1 MDPNSGSASRHGR
14 LLISPSLSTPT
25 FSTRSPSPS
34 PAASPAPHH
43 HHQERRNSTS
53 SPKPLVPF
61 PASSSASRPRSSFGG
76 AGPRGAAAGAASAS
90 GPAFAHNARLAA
102 ALVPAAAFLLDLG
115 GLPVFAVLAIGLAA
129 AYLLDALQLRQG
141 AFFTMWAA
149 LLAADVAFFFS
160 ASLSS
165 AAAASLPLTVLA
177 LLLCAETSFL
187 IGVWASLQF
196 RWIQLENPTIV
207 AALERLLFACVP
219 IAAPALFTWA
229 LVSAVGMTN
238 ASYYFAAFCMVF
250 YWMFSIPR
258 PSSFNSRKQDAP
270 MLDSDGILGPLES
283 CVHSLYVLFVPV
295 LFHAASHHATLFT
308 SWASVSELLLLFFI
322 PFLFQLYA
330 STRGALWWIT
340 RDARAM
346 DQIRIANGFVALV
359 VVVLCLEVR
368 VVFHSFGRYIHAPP
382 PLNYLLVT
390 VTMLGG
396 ALGLAAHAAGK
407 VGDAASSVAFTGV
420 AVLVSGAGAVVIG
433 FPVMFLP
440 LPMISGYYVARFF
453 TKKSLSSYFTFVALA
468 SLMVL
473 WFVVHNYWDL
483 NIWLAGMPLKSFTK
497 YIVAAVIMAMAV
509 PGLALLPTK
518 LRFLLELGLI
528 GHTLLL
534 CYIENR
540 LFNYASM
547 YYYGF
552 EEDIIYPNYMVFITT
567 FLGLA
572 LVRRLHVD
580 QRLGPKAAWILTCLY
595 SSKLAMLF
603 MTSRSVIWVSAV
615 LLLAVTPPLLLYRD
629 KSKGASKMKVWQAY
643 FHASVIAFSAWL
655 CRETIFEALQWW
667 NGRPPSDGL
676 LLGSYILLTG
686 VACIPIVVLHF
697 PHVQSAKR
705 FLVLVVATGL
715 LFVVMQPPIKLSWV
729 YRSDFITA
737 AHLSDDDISIY
748 GFVASKPTWPSWLLI
763 ATVVLTLA
771 AVTSI
776 IPVKY
781 VVELRALYAVAV
793 GITLGIYISV
803 QYFFQA
809 VVLYPLLVATIV
821 SAAVFVVFTHLP
833 SESSTRVLPWVF
845 SFLVALFPVTYLLEG
860 HLRSKSFADED
871 EAEKFTNMLAI
882 EGARMSLLGLYAA
895 IFMII
900 ALEIKFELALLLREK
915 AADRGM
921 HGPSSR
927 SSAFPPKARLL
938 QQRRAHAAPTFTIKR
953 LAAEAA
959 WMPAI
964 GNVSTVLCF
973 GICLVLNITLTGGSN
988 RAIFFLAPILLLL
1001 NQDSDIF
1008 AGFGDRQRYFPVT
1021 VSISGYLLLTA
1032 LYRIWEETWPGN
1044 GGWALDIGGPGWLFA
1059 VKNFALL
1066 VLALPN
1072 HILFNRFMWDYVR
1085 QTDAKLLLTLP
1096 LNLPSIIM
1104 TDILA
1109 IRVLGLLGAMY
1120 SLAQYMISR
1129 RIRIAG
1135 MRYI

>member
-1 MDPNSGSASRHGR
+1 MRTH
-14 LLISPSLSTPT
+14 
-25 FSTRSPSPS
+25 
-34 PAASPAPHH
+34 
-43 HHQERRNSTS
+43 TS
-53 SPKPLVPF
+53 V
-61 PASSSASRPRSSFGG
+61 GQ
-76 AGPRGAAAGAASAS
+76 
-90 GPAFAHNARLAA
+90 
-102 ALVPAAAFLLDLG
+102 AAFF
-115 GLPVFAVLAIGLAA
+115 VV
-129 AYLLDALQLRQG
+129 
-141 AFFTMWAA
+141 WAA
-149 LLAADVAFFFS
+149 LIAADVAFFFS

-165 AAAASLPLTVLA
+165 AASASLPLTVLA

-219 IAAPALFTWA
+219 IAAPAIFTWA
-229 LVSAVGMTN
+229 VVSAVGMAN
-238 ASYYFAAFCMVF
+238 ASYYLATFSMVF
-250 YWMFSIPR
+250 YWLFSIPR
-258 PSSFNSRKQDAP
+258 QSSFKNRKQDAP
-270 MLDSDGILGPLES
+270 WQDTDGILGPLES
-283 CVHSLYVLFVPV
+283 CVHALYLLFVPV

-308 SWASVSELLLLFFI
+308 SWASVCDLLLLFFV
-322 PFLFQLYA
+322 PFLFQLFA

-340 RDARAM
+340 RDVRTM
-346 DQIRIANGFVALV
+346 DQIRMSNGLVALI

-396 ALGLAAHAAGK
+396 ALGMAAHAAGK
-407 VGDAASSVAFTGV
+407 VGDAVSSVAFTGL

-440 LPMISGYYVARFF
+440 LPMISGYYAARFF
-453 TKKSLSSYFTFVALA
+453 TKKSLSSYFTFVAIA
-468 SLMVL
+468 SMMVL

-483 NIWLAGMPLKSFTK
+483 NIWVAGMPLKSFTK
-497 YIVAAVIMAMAV
+497 YVVAAVIMAMTV

-518 LRFLLELGLI
+518 LRFLVELGLT
-528 GHTLLL
+528 GHALLL

-540 LFNYASM
+540 LFNYATM
-547 YYYGF
+547 YYFGF
-552 EEDIIYPNYMVFITT
+552 DAEIMYPSYMVLITT

-572 LVRRLHVD
+572 LVRRLSVD
-580 QRLGPKAAWILTCLY
+580 QRVGPKAAWILTCLY
-595 SSKLAMLF
+595 SSKLSMLF
-603 MTSRSVIWVSAV
+603 ITSRSVLSCY
-615 LLLAVTPPLLLYRD
+615 LLSLPPC
-629 KSKGASKMKVWQAY
+629 
-643 FHASVIAFSAWL
+643 FF
-655 CRETIFEALQWW
+655 
-667 NGRPPSDGL
+667 
-676 LLGSYILLTG
+676 TG
-686 VACIPIVVLHF
+686 VACIPIVALHF
-697 PHVQSAKR
+697 PHAQSAKR

-715 LFVVMQPPIKLSWV
+715 LFVIMQPPIKLSWV
-729 YRSDFITA
+729 YQSEFIKA
-737 AHLSDDDISIY
+737 AHISDDDTSIY
-748 GFVASKPTWPSWLLI
+748 GFIASKPTWPSWLLI

-781 VVELRALYAVAV
+781 VVELRALYALGV

-821 SAAVFVVFTHLP
+821 LAAVFIVFTHLP

-845 SFLVALFPVTYLLEG
+845 SFLVVLFPITYLLEG
-860 HLRSKSFADED
+860 HLRAKTFVDDE
-871 EAEKFTNMLAI
+871 EAENFTNMLAI

-915 AADRGM
+915 AVDRGAI
-921 HGPSSR
+921 HGPPGR
-927 SSAFPPKARLL
+927 SSAFPPKSRLL

-964 GNVSTVLCF
+964 GNFSTVLCF
-973 GICLVLNITLTGGSN
+973 IICLIVNITLTGGSN

-1021 VSISGYLLLTA
+1021 ISISVYLVLTA
-1032 LYRIWEETWPGN
+1032 LYRIWEETWPGS
-1044 GGWALDIGGPGWLFA
+1044 GGWALDIGGPGWFFA
-1059 VKNFALL
+1059 VKNVALL
-1066 VLALPN
+1066 MATLPN

-1096 LNLPSIIM
+1096 LNLPAIIM
-1104 TDILA
+1104 TDILTV
-1109 IRVLGLLGAMY
+1109 RVLGLLGSDVL
-1120 SLAQYMISR
+1120 SLRSP
-1129 RIRIAG
+1129 
-1135 MRYI
+1135 

>member
-1 MDPNSGSASRHGR
+1 MDPTGSAPRHGR

-25 FSTRSPSPS
+25 FSPSPS
-34 PAASPAPHH
+34 TSPAPHH
-43 HHQERRNSTS
+43 DRRNSTS

-61 PASSSASRPRSSFGG
+61 PASSAASRPRSSFGVGG
-76 AGPRGAAAGAASAS
+76 ARAASAPASAS
-90 GPAFAHNARLAA
+90 GPAFAHNARVAA

-115 GLPVFAVLAIGLAA
+115 GLPVFAVLAVGLAA
-129 AYLLDALQLRQG
+129 AYLLDALRLRQG
-141 AFFTMWAA
+141 AFFTVWAA
-149 LLAADVAFFFS
+149 LLGADVAFFFS

-219 IAAPALFTWA
+219 IAAPAVFTWA
-229 LVSAVGMTN
+229 VVSAVGMPN
-238 ASYYFAAFCMVF
+238 ASYYLAAFSMVF
-250 YWMFSIPR
+250 YWLFSIPR
-258 PSSFNSRKQDAP
+258 PSSFNNRKLDAP
-270 MLDSDGILGPLES
+270 MQDSDGILGPLES
-283 CVHSLYVLFVPV
+283 CVHTLYLLFVPV

-308 SWASVSELLLLFFI
+308 SWASVCELLLLFFV

-340 RDARAM
+340 RDARTM
-346 DQIRIANGFVALV
+346 DQIRIANGLVALV

-407 VGDAASSVAFTGV
+407 VGDAVSSVAFTV
-420 AVLVSGAGAVVIG
+420 LAVLVSGAGAIVIG
-433 FPVMFLP
+433 FPVMYLFKFLP

-453 TKKSLSSYFTFVALA
+453 TKKSLSSYFTFVAIA

-483 NIWLAGMPLKSFTK
+483 NIWIAGMPLKSFTK
-497 YIVAAVIMAMAV
+497 YVVAAVITAMAV

-528 GHTLLL
+528 GHALLL

-540 LFNYASM
+540 LFNYATM
-547 YYYGF
+547 YYFGF
-552 EEDIIYPNYMVFITT
+552 EDDIMYPSYMVLVTT

-572 LVRRLHVD
+572 LARRLYVD
-580 QRLGPKAAWILTCLY
+580 QRVGPKAVWILTCLY
-595 SSKLAMLF
+595 SSKLSMLF

-643 FHASVIAFSAWL
+643 FHASVVAFSAWL

-705 FLVLVVATGL
+705 FLLLVVATGL
-715 LFVVMQPPIKLSWV
+715 LFVIMQPPIKLSWV
-729 YRSDFITA
+729 YRSELITA
-737 AHLSDDDISIY
+737 AHVSDDDTSIY
-748 GFVASKPTWPSWLLI
+748 GFIASKPTWPSWLLI

-793 GITLGIYISV
+793 GISLGIYISV
-803 QYFFQA
+803 QFFFQA

-860 HLRSKSFADED
+860 QLRAKSFADED

-915 AADRGM
+915 AADRGVT

-973 GICLVLNITLTGGSN
+973 IICLILNITLTGGSN

-1021 VSISGYLLLTA
+1021 VSISGYLLVTA

-1059 VKNFALL
+1059 VKNVALL
-1066 VLALPN
+1066 MLTLPN

-1104 TDILA
+1104 TDILT
-1109 IRVLGLLGAMY
+1109 IRVLGLLGAIY
-1120 SLAQYMISR
+1120 SLAQYLISR

-1135 MRYI
+1135 MKYI

>member
-1 MDPNSGSASRHGR
+1 MDPSGSGPRHGR
-14 LLISPSLSTPT
+14 LLISPSLSSPA
-25 FSTRSPSPS
+25 FSTRSPYQSS
-34 PAASPAPHH
+34 SPAPHH
-43 HHQERRNSTS
+43 DRRNSTS
-53 SPKPLVPF
+53 SPKPLVAF
-61 PASSSASRPRSSFGG
+61 PTSSSSGAVSRPRSSVGG
-76 AGPRGAAAGAASAS
+76 AGARASASASSAS
-90 GPAFAHNARLAA
+90 GPAFAHNARVAA
-102 ALVPAAAFLLDLG
+102 ALAPAAAFLLDLG

-129 AYLLDALQLRQG
+129 AYLLDALRLRQG
-141 AFFTMWAA
+141 AFFTVWAA
-149 LLAADVAFFFS
+149 LIAADIAFFFS

-165 AAAASLPLTVLA
+165 AAAASVPLTVLA
-177 LLLCAETSFL
+177 LLLCAETTFL

-229 LVSAVGMTN
+229 VVSAVGMAN
-238 ASYYFAAFCMVF
+238 ASYYLAAFTMVF
-250 YWMFSIPR
+250 YWLFSVPR
-258 PSSFNSRKQDAP
+258 PSSFNNRKQDAP
-270 MLDSDGILGPLES
+270 LQDNGGILGPLES
-283 CVHSLYVLFVPV
+283 CVHTLYLLFVPV

-308 SWASVSELLLLFFI
+308 SWASVCEVLLLFFV

-340 RDARAM
+340 RDARTM
-346 DQIRIANGFVALV
+346 DQIRIANGAVALV

-407 VGDAASSVAFTGV
+407 VGDAVSSAAFTV
-420 AVLVSGAGAVVIG
+420 LAVLVSGAGAVVIG
-433 FPVMFLP
+433 FPLLFLP
-440 LPMISGYYVARFF
+440 LPMVSGYYVARFF
-453 TKKSLSSYFTFVALA
+453 TKKSLSSYFTFVSIA

-483 NIWLAGMPLKSFTK
+483 NIWIAGMPLKSFTK
-497 YIVAAVIMAMAV
+497 YVVAAVIMAMAV

-518 LRFLLELGLI
+518 LRFLLELGLV
-528 GHTLLL
+528 GHALLL

-540 LFNYASM
+540 LFNYANM
-547 YYYGF
+547 YYFGL
-552 EEDIIYPNYMVFITT
+552 EDDIMYPGYMVLVTT

-572 LVRRLHVD
+572 LVRRLYVD
-580 QRLGPKAAWILTCLY
+580 QRVGPKGAWILTCLY
-595 SSKLAMLF
+595 SSKLSMLF
-603 MTSRSVIWVSAV
+603 MTSRSVTWVAAV
-615 LLLAVTPPLLLYRD
+615 LLLAITPPLLLYRD

-643 FHASVIAFSAWL
+643 FHACVVAFSAWL

-715 LFVVMQPPIKLSWV
+715 LFVIMQPPIKLSWV
-729 YRSDFITA
+729 YRSELITA
-737 AHLSDDDISIY
+737 AHVSDDDTSIY
-748 GFVASKPTWPSWLLI
+748 GFVASKPTWPSWLLLT
-763 ATVVLTLA
+763 TVVLTLA
-771 AVTSI
+771 AVTSL

-781 VVELRALYAVAV
+781 VVELRALYAVAI

-845 SFLVALFPVTYLLEG
+845 SFMVALLPITYLLEG
-860 HLRSKSFADED
+860 QLRAKSFAEED

-900 ALEIKFELALLLREK
+900 SLEIKFELALLLREK
-915 AADRGM
+915 AADRVAT

-927 SSAFPPKARLL
+927 SSAFAPKARLF

-973 GICLVLNITLTGGSN
+973 VICIILNITLTGGSN

-1032 LYRIWEETWPGN
+1032 LYRIWEETWPGS

-1059 VKNFALL
+1059 VKNLALL
-1066 VLALPN
+1066 LLTLPN

-1104 TDILA
+1104 TDILT

-1120 SLAQYMISR
+1120 SLAQYLISR

-1135 MRYI
+1135 MKYI

>member
-1 MDPNSGSASRHGR
+1 MDPSPGSASRHGR

-25 FSTRSPSPS
+25 FTPSHS

-43 HHQERRNSTS
+43 HHERRNSTS

-61 PASSSASRPRSSFGG
+61 PSSSSSSSRPRSSFGG
-76 AGPRGAAAGAASAS
+76 AGPRARAAASAPASAS

-141 AFFTMWAA
+141 AFFTVWAA

-160 ASLSS
+160 ATLSS

-177 LLLCAETSFL
+177 LLLCAQTSFL

-229 LVSAVGMTN
+229 LVSAVGMAN
-238 ASYYFAAFCMVF
+238 ASYYFATFCMVF
-250 YWMFSIPR
+250 YWLFSIPR

-270 MLDSDGILGPLES
+270 MQGSDGILGPLES
-283 CVHSLYVLFVPV
+283 CVHSLYLLFVPV
-295 LFHAASHHATLFT
+295 LFHAASHHATIFT

-330 STRGALWWIT
+330 SSRGALWWIT
-340 RDARAM
+340 RDARTM
-346 DQIRIANGFVALV
+346 DQIRIANGLVALV

-368 VVFHSFGRYIHAPP
+368 VMFHSFGRYIHAPP

-396 ALGLAAHAAGK
+396 ALGVAAHAAGK
-407 VGDAASSVAFTGV
+407 VADAASSAAFTGL

-433 FPVMFLP
+433 FPVVFLP

-453 TKKSLSSYFTFVALA
+453 TKKSLSSYFTFVAIA

-483 NIWLAGMPLKSFTK
+483 NIWIAGMPLKSFTK
-497 YIVAAVIMAMAV
+497 YVVAAVIMAMAV

-547 YYYGF
+547 YYFGF
-552 EEDIIYPNYMVFITT
+552 EEDIIYPSYMVLITA

-572 LVRRLHVD
+572 LVRRLYVD
-580 QRLGPKAAWILTCLY
+580 QRVGPKAAWILTCLY

-629 KSKGASKMKVWQAY
+629 KSKGPSRMKVWQAY
-643 FHASVIAFSAWL
+643 FHASVVAFSAWL

-686 VACIPIVVLHF
+686 IACIPIVVLHF

-715 LFVVMQPPIKLSWV
+715 LFVIMQPPIKLSWV
-729 YRSDFITA
+729 YRSEFITA
-737 AHLSDDDISIY
+737 AHLSDDDTSIY

-860 HLRSKSFADED
+860 QLRAKNFADDD
-871 EAEKFTNMLAI
+871 EAENFTNMLAI

-900 ALEIKFELALLLREK
+900 ALEIKFELALIMREK
-915 AADRGM
+915 AADRGT
-921 HGPSSR
+921 HGPSIR
-927 SSAFPPKARLL
+927 NSAFPPKARLL

-964 GNVSTVLCF
+964 GNFSTVLCF
-973 GICLVLNITLTGGSN
+973 VICLILNMTLTGGSN

-1021 VSISGYLLLTA
+1021 ISISGYLLLTA

-1044 GGWALDIGGPGWLFA
+1044 GGWGLDIGGPGWLFA
-1059 VKNFALL
+1059 VKNVALL
-1066 VLALPN
+1066 VLTLPN

-1096 LNLPSIIM
+1096 LNLPSILM
-1104 TDILA
+1104 TDILT

-1120 SLAQYMISR
+1120 SLAQYLISR

-1135 MRYI
+1135 MKYI

>member
-1 MDPNSGSASRHGR
+1 MMSQLSRDE
-14 LLISPSLSTPT
+14 PPT
-25 FSTRSPSPS
+25 K
-34 PAASPAPHH
+34 
-43 HHQERRNSTS
+43 N
-53 SPKPLVPF
+53 
-61 PASSSASRPRSSFGG
+61 
-76 AGPRGAAAGAASAS
+76 RGAEEADRTPSRSDVVEAEDGRIAAALRRSRETAAM
-90 GPAFAHNARLAA
+90 GPAFAHNARVAA
-102 ALVPAAAFLLDLG
+102 ALAPAAAFLLDLG
-115 GLPVFAVLAIGLAA
+115 GLPVFAVLAVGLAA
-129 AYLLDALQLRQG
+129 AYLLDALRQRQG
-141 AFFTMWAA
+141 AFFTVWAA
-149 LLAADVAFFFS
+149 LIAADVAFFFS

-165 AAAASLPLTVLA
+165 AASASLPLTVLA

-219 IAAPALFTWA
+219 IAAPAIFTWA
-229 LVSAVGMTN
+229 TVSAVGMAN
-238 ASYYFAAFCMVF
+238 ASYYLATFSMVF
-250 YWMFSIPR
+250 YWLFSIPR
-258 PSSFNSRKQDAP
+258 PSSFKNRKQDAP
-270 MLDSDGILGPLES
+270 WQDTDGILGPLES
-283 CVHSLYVLFVPV
+283 CVHALYLLFVPV
-295 LFHAASHHATLFT
+295 LFHAASHHATLFA
-308 SWASVSELLLLFFI
+308 SWANVCDLLLLFFI

-340 RDARAM
+340 RDARTM
-346 DQIRIANGFVALV
+346 DHIRMANGLVALV

-396 ALGLAAHAAGK
+396 AVCMAAHAAGK
-407 VGDAASSVAFTGV
+407 VGDAVSSVAFTGL
-420 AVLVSGAGAVVIG
+420 AVLVSGAGAIVIG

-440 LPMISGYYVARFF
+440 LPMISGYYAARFF
-453 TKKSLSSYFTFVALA
+453 TKKSLSSYFTFVAIA
-468 SLMVL
+468 SMMVL

-483 NIWLAGMPLKSFTK
+483 NIWIAGMPLKSFTK
-497 YIVAAVIMAMAV
+497 YVVAAVIMAMTV

-518 LRFLLELGLI
+518 LRFLVELGLT
-528 GHTLLL
+528 GHALLL

-540 LFNYASM
+540 LFNYATM
-547 YYYGF
+547 YYFGF
-552 EEDIIYPNYMVFITT
+552 EDDVMYPSYMVLFTT

-572 LVRRLHVD
+572 LVRRLSVD
-580 QRLGPKAAWILTCLY
+580 QRVGPKAAWILTCLY
-595 SSKLAMLF
+595 SSKLSMLF
-603 MTSRSVIWVSAV
+603 ITSRSVLWVSAV
-615 LLLAVTPPLLLYRD
+615 LLLAITPPLLLYRD
-629 KSKGASKMKVWQAY
+629 KSKGASRMKVWQAY
-643 FHASVIAFSAWL
+643 FHASVVAFSAWL

-686 VACIPIVVLHF
+686 VACIPIVALHF
-697 PHVQSAKR
+697 PHAQSAKR

-715 LFVVMQPPIKLSWV
+715 LFVIMQPPIKLSWV
-729 YRSDFITA
+729 YRSEFIKA
-737 AHLSDDDISIY
+737 AHLSDDDTSIY
-748 GFVASKPTWPSWLLI
+748 GFIASKPTWPSWLLI

-781 VVELRALYAVAV
+781 VVELRALYALGV

-821 SAAVFVVFTHLP
+821 LAAVFIVFTHLP

-845 SFLVALFPVTYLLEG
+845 SFLVVLFPITYLLEG
-860 HLRSKSFADED
+860 HLRAKNFVDDE
-871 EAEKFTNMLAI
+871 EAENFTNMLAI

-915 AADRGM
+915 AVDRGVT
-921 HGPSSR
+921 HGPPGR

-964 GNVSTVLCF
+964 GNFSTVLCF
-973 GICLVLNITLTGGSN
+973 IICLILNVTLTGGSN

-1021 VSISGYLLLTA
+1021 ISISVYLVLTA
-1032 LYRIWEETWPGN
+1032 LYRLWEETWPDS
-1044 GGWALDIGGPGWLFA
+1044 GGWALDIGGPGWFFA
-1059 VKNFALL
+1059 VKNVALL
-1066 VLALPN
+1066 MMTLPN

-1104 TDILA
+1104 TDILTV
-1109 IRVLGLLGAMY
+1109 RVLGLLGAIY
-1120 SLAQYMISR
+1120 SLSQYVISR
-1129 RIRIAG
+1129 RIRLAG
-1135 MRYI
+1135 MKYI

>member
-1 MDPNSGSASRHGR
+1 MDLSGSSSRHGR
-14 LLISPSLSTPT
+14 LPISPSLSTPT
-25 FSTRSPSPS
+25 FSSTRAPSSSPSP
-34 PAASPAPHH
+34 HH
-43 HHQERRNSTS
+43 DRRNSTS
-53 SPKPLVPF
+53 SPKPLLPF
-61 PASSSASRPRSSFGG
+61 PSSTSRPHSSGSSASV
-76 AGPRGAAAGAASAS
+76 AGPRSGASATPP
-90 GPAFAHNARLAA
+90 GFAHNARIVA
-102 ALVPAAAFLLDLG
+102 ALAPAAAFLLDLG
-115 GLPVFAVLAIGLAA
+115 GLPVFAVLAVGLAA
-129 AYLLDALQLRQG
+129 AYLLDALRLRQG
-141 AFFTMWAA
+141 AFFTVWAA

-219 IAAPALFTWA
+219 IAAPAIFTWA
-229 LVSAVGMTN
+229 VVSAVGMAN
-238 ASYYFAAFCMVF
+238 ASYYLATFTMVF
-250 YWMFSIPR
+250 YWLFSIPR
-258 PSSFNSRKQDAP
+258 QSSFKNRKQDAP
-270 MLDSDGILGPLES
+270 LQDSDGILGPLES
-283 CVHSLYVLFVPV
+283 CVHALYLLFVPV
-295 LFHAASHHATLFT
+295 LFHAASHHATLFA
-308 SWASVSELLLLFFI
+308 SWANVCDLLLLFFV

-340 RDARAM
+340 RDTRTM
-346 DQIRIANGFVALV
+346 DQIRMTNGLVALV

-368 VVFHSFGRYIHAPP
+368 VVFHAFGRYIHAPP

-407 VGDAASSVAFTGV
+407 VGDAASSVAFTAL

-433 FPVMFLP
+433 FPLVFLP
-440 LPMISGYYVARFF
+440 LPMISGYYVAMFF
-453 TKKSLSSYFTFVALA
+453 TKKSLSSYFTFVAIS

-483 NIWLAGMPLKSFTK
+483 NIWIAGMPLKSFTK

-518 LRFLLELGLI
+518 LRFLVELGLI
-528 GHTLLL
+528 GHALLL

-540 LFNYASM
+540 LFNYATM
-547 YYYGF
+547 YYFGF
-552 EEDIIYPNYMVFITT
+552 EDDIMYPSYMVLITT
-567 FLGLA
+567 FFGFA
-572 LVRRLHVD
+572 LVRRLSVD
-580 QRLGPKAAWILTCLY
+580 QRVGPKAAWMLTCLY
-595 SSKLAMLF
+595 SSKLSMLF
-603 MTSRSVIWVSAV
+603 ITSRSVVWVSAV

-629 KSKGASKMKVWQAY
+629 KSRGAPRMKIWQAY
-643 FHASVIAFSAWL
+643 FHASVVAFSAWL
-655 CRETIFEALQWW
+655 CRETVFEALQWW

-686 VACIPIVVLHF
+686 VACIPIVALHF
-697 PHVQSAKR
+697 PHAQSAKR
-705 FLVLVVATGL
+705 LLVLVVATGL
-715 LFVVMQPPIKLSWV
+715 LFVIMQPPVKLSWV
-729 YRSDFITA
+729 YRSGLITA
-737 AHLSDDDISIY
+737 AHLSDDDTSIY

-781 VVELRALYAVAV
+781 VVELRALYAVGV

-821 SAAVFVVFTHLP
+821 SAAVFIVFTHLP

-860 HLRSKSFADED
+860 QLRAKSFADED
-871 EAEKFTNMLAI
+871 EAEKFTNMWAI

-900 ALEIKFELALLLREK
+900 ALEIKFELALLLRDK
-915 AADRGM
+915 AADRGTTPA
-921 HGPSSR
+921 PSGGWG
-927 SSAFPPKARLL
+927 SAFPPKARLL
-938 QQRRAHAAPTFTIKR
+938 QQRRAHTAPTFTIKR

-964 GNVSTVLCF
+964 GNFSTVLCF
-973 GICLVLNITLTGGSN
+973 IMCLVLNITLTGGSN

-1001 NQDSDIF
+1001 NQDSDIV

-1021 VSISGYLLLTA
+1021 ASVSGYLLLTA
-1032 LYRIWEETWPGN
+1032 TYRIWEETWPGS
-1044 GGWALDIGGPGWLFA
+1044 GGWALDIGSPGWLYT
-1059 VKNFALL
+1059 VKNVALL
-1066 VLALPN
+1066 VLTLPN

-1085 QTDAKLLLTLP
+1085 QSDSKLLLTLP

-1109 IRVLGLLGAMY
+1109 VRVLGLLGAIY
-1120 SLAQYMISR
+1120 SLAQYLISR
-1129 RIRIAG
+1129 QIRIAG
-1135 MRYI
+1135 MKYI

>member
-1 MDPNSGSASRHGR
+1 
-14 LLISPSLSTPT
+14 
-25 FSTRSPSPS
+25 
-34 PAASPAPHH
+34 
-43 HHQERRNSTS
+43 
-53 SPKPLVPF
+53 
-61 PASSSASRPRSSFGG
+61 
-76 AGPRGAAAGAASAS
+76 
-90 GPAFAHNARLAA
+90 
-102 ALVPAAAFLLDLG
+102 
-115 GLPVFAVLAIGLAA
+115 
-129 AYLLDALQLRQG
+129 
-141 AFFTMWAA
+141 
-149 LLAADVAFFFS
+149 
-160 ASLSS
+160 
-165 AAAASLPLTVLA
+165 
-177 LLLCAETSFL
+177 
-187 IGVWASLQF
+187 
-196 RWIQLENPTIV
+196 
-207 AALERLLFACVP
+207 
-219 IAAPALFTWA
+219 
-229 LVSAVGMTN
+229 
-238 ASYYFAAFCMVF
+238 
-250 YWMFSIPR
+250 
-258 PSSFNSRKQDAP
+258 
-270 MLDSDGILGPLES
+270 
-283 CVHSLYVLFVPV
+283 
-295 LFHAASHHATLFT
+295 
-308 SWASVSELLLLFFI
+308 
-322 PFLFQLYA
+322 
-330 STRGALWWIT
+330 
-340 RDARAM
+340 
-346 DQIRIANGFVALV
+346 
-359 VVVLCLEVR
+359 
-368 VVFHSFGRYIHAPP
+368 
-382 PLNYLLVT
+382 
-390 VTMLGG
+390 
-396 ALGLAAHAAGK
+396 
-407 VGDAASSVAFTGV
+407 
-420 AVLVSGAGAVVIG
+420 
-433 FPVMFLP
+433 
-440 LPMISGYYVARFF
+440 MISGYYVARFF
-453 TKKSLSSYFTFVALA
+453 TKKSLSSYFTFVAIA

-483 NIWLAGMPLKSFTK
+483 NIWIAGMPLKSFTK
-497 YIVAAVIMAMAV
+497 YVVAAVIMAMAV

-547 YYYGF
+547 YYFGF
-552 EEDIIYPNYMVFITT
+552 EEDIIYPSYMVLITT

-572 LVRRLHVD
+572 LVRRLYAD
-580 QRLGPKAAWILTCLY
+580 QRIGPKAAWILTCLY
-595 SSKLAMLF
+595 SSKLSMLF

-629 KSKGASKMKVWQAY
+629 NSKGAARMKVWQAY

-667 NGRPPSDGL
+667 NGRPPPDGL

-686 VACIPIVVLHF
+686 VACIPIVILHF

-715 LFVVMQPPIKLSWV
+715 LFVIMQPPIKLSWV
-729 YRSDFITA
+729 YRSDLITA
-737 AHLSDDDISIY
+737 AHLTDDDTSIY
-748 GFVASKPTWPSWLLI
+748 GFVALKPTWPSWLLI

-781 VVELRALYAVAV
+781 VVELRALYGVTV
-793 GITLGIYISV
+793 GVTLGIYISV

-860 HLRSKSFADED
+860 QLRAKTFADED

-882 EGARMSLLGLYAA
+882 EGARTSLLGLYAA

-900 ALEIKFELALLLREK
+900 ALEIKFELALLLRDK
-915 AADRGM
+915 AADRGVT

-973 GICLVLNITLTGGSN
+973 IICLVLNITLTGGSN

-1021 VSISGYLLLTA
+1021 ISISGYLLLTA

-1059 VKNFALL
+1059 VKNVALL
-1066 VLALPN
+1066 VLTLPN

-1104 TDILA
+1104 TDILT

-1120 SLAQYMISR
+1120 SLAQYLISR

-1135 MRYI
+1135 MKYI

>member
-1 MDPNSGSASRHGR
+1 MSVSVCCWFPIFHFVASRRPTRFRSRSPRRAPLRLLRVAVVFLLSGRCLLPNPSPPRKTLDPAHTPNDAMDPSGSGPRHGR
-14 LLISPSLSTPT
+14 LLISPSLSSPT
-25 FSTRSPSPS
+25 FSTSSPSR
-34 PAASPAPHH
+34 SPAPHH
-43 HHQERRNSTS
+43 DRRNSTS
-53 SPKPLVPF
+53 SPQPLLPF
-61 PASSSASRPRSSFGG
+61 PSASSSRSGGGGG
-76 AGPRGAAAGAASAS
+76 AAGGPRAAGALSSAS
-90 GPAFAHNARLAA
+90 QPAFAHNPRVAA
-102 ALVPAAAFLLDLG
+102 ALAPAAAFLLDLG
-115 GLPVFAVLAIGLAA
+115 GLPVFAVLAVGLAA
-129 AYLLDALQLRQG
+129 AYLLDALRQRQG
-141 AFFTMWAA
+141 AFFTVWAA
-149 LLAADVAFFFS
+149 LIAADVAFFFS

-165 AAAASLPLTVLA
+165 AASASVPLTVLA

-219 IAAPALFTWA
+219 IAAPAIFTWA
-229 LVSAVGMTN
+229 VVSAVGMAN
-238 ASYYFAAFCMVF
+238 ASYYLATFSMVF
-250 YWMFSIPR
+250 YWLFSIPR
-258 PSSFNSRKQDAP
+258 PSSFKNRKQDAP
-270 MLDSDGILGPLES
+270 WQDTDGILGPLES
-283 CVHSLYVLFVPV
+283 CVHALYLLFVPV
-295 LFHAASHHATLFT
+295 LFHAASHHATLFA
-308 SWASVSELLLLFFI
+308 SWANVCDLLLLFFI

-340 RDARAM
+340 RDVRTM
-346 DQIRIANGFVALV
+346 DQIRMANGLVALV

-396 ALGLAAHAAGK
+396 ALGMAAHAAGK
-407 VGDAASSVAFTGV
+407 VGDAVSSVAFTGL
-420 AVLVSGAGAVVIG
+420 AVLVSGAGAIVIG

-440 LPMISGYYVARFF
+440 LPMISGYYAARFF
-453 TKKSLSSYFTFVALA
+453 TKKSLSSYFTFVAIA
-468 SLMVL
+468 SMMVL

-483 NIWLAGMPLKSFTK
+483 NIWIAGMPLKSFTK
-497 YIVAAVIMAMAV
+497 YVVAAVIMAMTV

-518 LRFLLELGLI
+518 LRFLVELGLT
-528 GHTLLL
+528 GHALLI

-540 LFNYASM
+540 LFNYATM
-547 YYYGF
+547 YYFGF
-552 EEDIIYPNYMVFITT
+552 EDDVMYPSYMVLFTT

-572 LVRRLHVD
+572 LRF
-580 QRLGPKAAWILTCLY
+580 CY
-595 SSKLAMLF
+595 SLSL
-603 MTSRSVIWVSAV
+603 
-615 LLLAVTPPLLLYRD
+615 PPC
-629 KSKGASKMKVWQAY
+629 
-643 FHASVIAFSAWL
+643 FF
-655 CRETIFEALQWW
+655 T
-667 NGRPPSDGL
+667 GL
-676 LLGSYILLTG
+676 
-686 VACIPIVVLHF
+686 ACIPIVALHF
-697 PHVQSAKR
+697 PHAQSAKR

-715 LFVVMQPPIKLSWV
+715 LFVIMQPPIKLSWV
-729 YRSDFITA
+729 YRSEFIKA
-737 AHLSDDDISIY
+737 AHLSDDDTSIY
-748 GFVASKPTWPSWLLI
+748 GFIASKPTWPSWLLI

-781 VVELRALYAVAV
+781 VVELRALYALGV

-821 SAAVFVVFTHLP
+821 LAAVFIVFTHLP

-845 SFLVALFPVTYLLEG
+845 SFLVVLFPITYLLEG
-860 HLRSKSFADED
+860 HLRAKNFVDDE
-871 EAEKFTNMLAI
+871 EAENFTNMLAI

-915 AADRGM
+915 AADKGVT
-921 HGPSSR
+921 HGPPGR

-964 GNVSTVLCF
+964 GNFSTVLCF
-973 GICLVLNITLTGGSN
+973 IICLILNVTLTGGSN

-1001 NQDSDIF
+1001 NQDSDII

-1021 VSISGYLLLTA
+1021 ISISVYLVLTA
-1032 LYRIWEETWPGN
+1032 LYRLWEETWPGS
-1044 GGWALDIGGPGWLFA
+1044 GGWALDIGGPGWFFA
-1059 VKNFALL
+1059 VKNVALL
-1066 VLALPN
+1066 MMTLPN

-1104 TDILA
+1104 TDILTV
-1109 IRVLGLLGAMY
+1109 RVLGLLGAIY
-1120 SLAQYMISR
+1120 SLSQYVISR
-1129 RIRIAG
+1129 RIRLAG
-1135 MRYI
+1135 MKYI

>member
-1 MDPNSGSASRHGR
+1 MSSGSASRHGR

-34 PAASPAPHH
+34 PAPHH
-43 HHQERRNSTS
+43 HHERRNSTS
-53 SPKPLVPF
+53 SPKPLVSF
-61 PASSSASRPRSSFGG
+61 PSSGAYRPRSSIG
-76 AGPRGAAAGAASAS
+76 GAAAPASSAS
-90 GPAFAHNARLAA
+90 GAAFAHNARLAA

-115 GLPVFAVLAIGLAA
+115 GLPVFAVLAVGLAA

-141 AFFTMWAA
+141 AFFTVWAA

-187 IGVWASLQF
+187 IGIWASLQF

-229 LVSAVGMTN
+229 LVSAVGMAN
-238 ASYYFAAFCMVF
+238 ASYYFTAFCMVF
-250 YWMFSIPR
+250 YWLFSIPR
-258 PSSFNSRKQDAP
+258 PSSFNNRKLDASVQ
-270 MLDSDGILGPLES
+270 DSDGILGPLES
-283 CVHSLYVLFVPV
+283 CVHSLYLLFVPV

-308 SWASVSELLLLFFI
+308 SWGSVCELLLLFFI

-340 RDARAM
+340 RDAHTM

-368 VVFHSFGRYIHAPP
+368 VVFYSFGRYIHAPP
-382 PLNYLLVT
+382 PLNYLLVM
-390 VTMLGG
+390 VTMLGS

-407 VGDAASSVAFTGV
+407 VGDAASSAAFTV
-420 AVLVSGAGAVVIG
+420 LAVLVSGAGAVVIG
-433 FPVMFLP
+433 FPMMFLP

-453 TKKSLSSYFTFVALA
+453 TKKSLSSYFTFVAIA

-483 NIWLAGMPLKSFTK
+483 NIWIAGMPLKSFTK
-497 YIVAAVIMAMAV
+497 YVVAAVIMAMAV

-547 YYYGF
+547 YYFGF
-552 EEDIIYPNYMVFITT
+552 EEDIIYPSYMVLITT

-572 LVRRLHVD
+572 LVRRLYAD
-580 QRLGPKAAWILTCLY
+580 QRIGPKAAWILTCLY
-595 SSKLAMLF
+595 SSKLSMLF

-629 KSKGASKMKVWQAY
+629 NSKGAARMKVWQAY

-667 NGRPPSDGL
+667 NGRPPPDGL

-686 VACIPIVVLHF
+686 VACIPIVILHF

-715 LFVVMQPPIKLSWV
+715 LFVIMQPPIKLSWV
-729 YRSDFITA
+729 YRSDLITA
-737 AHLSDDDISIY
+737 AHLTDDDTSIY
-748 GFVASKPTWPSWLLI
+748 GFVALKPTWPSWLLI

-781 VVELRALYAVAV
+781 VVELRALYGVTV
-793 GITLGIYISV
+793 GVTLGIYISV

-860 HLRSKSFADED
+860 QLRAKTFADED

-882 EGARMSLLGLYAA
+882 EGARTSLLGLYAA

-900 ALEIKFELALLLREK
+900 ALEIKFELALLLRDK
-915 AADRGM
+915 AADRGVT

-973 GICLVLNITLTGGSN
+973 IICLVLNITLTGGSN

-1021 VSISGYLLLTA
+1021 ISISGYLLLTA

-1059 VKNFALL
+1059 VKNVALL
-1066 VLALPN
+1066 VLTLPN

-1104 TDILA
+1104 TDILT

-1120 SLAQYMISR
+1120 SLAQYLISR

-1135 MRYI
+1135 MKYI

>member
-1 MDPNSGSASRHGR
+1 MSSGSASRHGR

-34 PAASPAPHH
+34 PAPHH
-43 HHQERRNSTS
+43 HHERRNSTS

-61 PASSSASRPRSSFGG
+61 PSSSSRPRSSIGG
-76 AGPRGAAAGAASAS
+76 AAASAS
-90 GPAFAHNARLAA
+90 SASGAAFAHNARLAA

-141 AFFTMWAA
+141 AFFTVWAA

-229 LVSAVGMTN
+229 LVSAVGMAN

-250 YWMFSIPR
+250 YWLFSIPR
-258 PSSFNSRKQDAP
+258 PSSFNNRKLDASVQ
-270 MLDSDGILGPLES
+270 DSDGILGPLES
-283 CVHSLYVLFVPV
+283 CVHSLYLLFVPV

-308 SWASVSELLLLFFI
+308 SWGSVCELLLLFFI

-340 RDARAM
+340 RDARTM
-346 DQIRIANGFVALV
+346 DQIRIANGLVALV

-368 VVFHSFGRYIHAPP
+368 VVFYSFGRYIHAPP

-407 VGDAASSVAFTGV
+407 VGDAASSAAFTV
-420 AVLVSGAGAVVIG
+420 LAVLVSGAGAVVIG

-453 TKKSLSSYFTFVALA
+453 TKKSLSSYFTFVAIA

-483 NIWLAGMPLKSFTK
+483 NIWIAGMPLKSFTK
-497 YIVAAVIMAMAV
+497 YVVAAVIMAMAV

-540 LFNYASM
+540 LFNYTSM
-547 YYYGF
+547 YYFGF
-552 EEDIIYPNYMVFITT
+552 EEDIIYPSYMVLITT

-572 LVRRLHVD
+572 LVRRLYVD
-580 QRLGPKAAWILTCLY
+580 QRIGPKAAWILICLY
-595 SSKLAMLF
+595 SSKLSMLF

-629 KSKGASKMKVWQAY
+629 NSKGTARMKVWQAY

-667 NGRPPSDGL
+667 NGRPPPDGL

-686 VACIPIVVLHF
+686 VACIPIVILHF

-715 LFVVMQPPIKLSWV
+715 LFVIMQPPIKLSWV
-729 YRSDFITA
+729 YHSQLISA
-737 AHLSDDDISIY
+737 AHLTDDDTSIY

-763 ATVVLTLA
+763 TTVVLTLA

-781 VVELRALYAVAV
+781 VVELRALYGVAV
-793 GITLGIYISV
+793 GVTLGIYICV

-860 HLRSKSFADED
+860 QLRAKNFADED
-871 EAEKFTNMLAI
+871 EAEKFTNMLAV

-900 ALEIKFELALLLREK
+900 ALEIKFELALLLRDK
-915 AADRGM
+915 AADRGVT

-973 GICLVLNITLTGGSN
+973 IICLVLNITLTGGSN

-1021 VSISGYLLLTA
+1021 ISISGYLLLTA

-1059 VKNFALL
+1059 VKNVALL
-1066 VLALPN
+1066 VLTLPN

-1104 TDILA
+1104 TDILT

-1120 SLAQYMISR
+1120 SLAQYLISR

-1135 MRYI
+1135 MKYI

>member
-1 MDPNSGSASRHGR
+1 
-14 LLISPSLSTPT
+14 
-25 FSTRSPSPS
+25 
-34 PAASPAPHH
+34 
-43 HHQERRNSTS
+43 
-53 SPKPLVPF
+53 
-61 PASSSASRPRSSFGG
+61 
-76 AGPRGAAAGAASAS
+76 
-90 GPAFAHNARLAA
+90 
-102 ALVPAAAFLLDLG
+102 
-115 GLPVFAVLAIGLAA
+115 
-129 AYLLDALQLRQG
+129 
-141 AFFTMWAA
+141 
-149 LLAADVAFFFS
+149 
-160 ASLSS
+160 
-165 AAAASLPLTVLA
+165 
-177 LLLCAETSFL
+177 
-187 IGVWASLQF
+187 
-196 RWIQLENPTIV
+196 
-207 AALERLLFACVP
+207 
-219 IAAPALFTWA
+219 
-229 LVSAVGMTN
+229 
-238 ASYYFAAFCMVF
+238 
-250 YWMFSIPR
+250 
-258 PSSFNSRKQDAP
+258 
-270 MLDSDGILGPLES
+270 
-283 CVHSLYVLFVPV
+283 
-295 LFHAASHHATLFT
+295 
-308 SWASVSELLLLFFI
+308 
-322 PFLFQLYA
+322 
-330 STRGALWWIT
+330 
-340 RDARAM
+340 
-346 DQIRIANGFVALV
+346 
-359 VVVLCLEVR
+359 
-368 VVFHSFGRYIHAPP
+368 
-382 PLNYLLVT
+382 
-390 VTMLGG
+390 
-396 ALGLAAHAAGK
+396 
-407 VGDAASSVAFTGV
+407 
-420 AVLVSGAGAVVIG
+420 
-433 FPVMFLP
+433 
-440 LPMISGYYVARFF
+440 
-453 TKKSLSSYFTFVALA
+453 
-468 SLMVL
+468 
-473 WFVVHNYWDL
+473 
-483 NIWLAGMPLKSFTK
+483 
-497 YIVAAVIMAMAV
+497 
-509 PGLALLPTK
+509 
-518 LRFLLELGLI
+518 
-528 GHTLLL
+528 
-534 CYIENR
+534 
-540 LFNYASM
+540 
-547 YYYGF
+547 
-552 EEDIIYPNYMVFITT
+552 
-567 FLGLA
+567 
-572 LVRRLHVD
+572 
-580 QRLGPKAAWILTCLY
+580 
-595 SSKLAMLF
+595 
-603 MTSRSVIWVSAV
+603 
-615 LLLAVTPPLLLYRD
+615 
-629 KSKGASKMKVWQAY
+629 
-643 FHASVIAFSAWL
+643 
-655 CRETIFEALQWW
+655 
-667 NGRPPSDGL
+667 
-676 LLGSYILLTG
+676 
-686 VACIPIVVLHF
+686 
-697 PHVQSAKR
+697 
-705 FLVLVVATGL
+705 
-715 LFVVMQPPIKLSWV
+715 MQPPIKLSWV

-748 GFVASKPTWPSWLLI
+748 GFVASKPSWPSWLLI

-781 VVELRALYAVAV
+781 VVELRTSYAVAV

-860 HLRSKSFADED
+860 HLRAKSFADED

-900 ALEIKFELALLLREK
+900 ALEIKFELTLLLREK

-927 SSAFPPKARLL
+927 SAAFPPKARLL

-973 GICLVLNITLTGGSN
+973 GICLVLNLTLTGGSN

-1066 VLALPN
+1066 VLTLPN

-1104 TDILA
+1104 TDILT

>member
-1 MDPNSGSASRHGR
+1 MDPSGSGSRHGR

-25 FSTRSPSPS
+25 FSSTRAPSSSPSP
-34 PAASPAPHH
+34 HH
-43 HHQERRNSTS
+43 DRRNSTS
-53 SPKPLVPF
+53 SPMPLLPF
-61 PASSSASRPRSSFGG
+61 PSPTSRPNSSSGSAAGSR
-76 AGPRGAAAGAASAS
+76 AAATAST
-90 GPAFAHNARLAA
+90 PAFAHNARVAA
-102 ALVPAAAFLLDLG
+102 ALATAAAFLLDLG
-115 GLPVFAVLAIGLAA
+115 GLPVFAVLAVGLAA
-129 AYLLDALQLRQG
+129 AYLLDALRLRQG
-141 AFFTMWAA
+141 AFFTVWAA

-196 RWIQLENPTIV
+196 RWIQLENPAIV
-207 AALERLLFACVP
+207 AALERLLFACLP
-219 IAAPALFTWA
+219 IATPAVFTWA
-229 LVSAVGMTN
+229 IVSAVGMAN
-238 ASYYFAAFCMVF
+238 ASYYLATFAMIF
-250 YWMFSIPR
+250 YWLFSIPR
-258 PSSFNSRKQDAP
+258 QSSFKNRKQDAQ
-270 MLDSDGILGPLES
+270 LQDSDGILGPLES
-283 CVHSLYVLFVPV
+283 CVHALYLLFVPV
-295 LFHAASHHATLFT
+295 LFHAASHHSTLFA
-308 SWASVSELLLLFFI
+308 SWANVCDLLLLFFV

-340 RDARAM
+340 RDAHTM
-346 DQIRIANGFVALV
+346 DQIRMMNGLVALV

-368 VVFHSFGRYIHAPP
+368 VVFHAFGRYIHAPP

-396 ALGLAAHAAGK
+396 ALGLAAQAAGK
-407 VGDAASSVAFTGV
+407 VGDAVSSVAFTGL

-433 FPVMFLP
+433 FPVALLP
-440 LPMISGYYVARFF
+440 LPMISGFYAARFF
-453 TKKSLSSYFTFVALA
+453 TKKSLSSYFTFVAIS

-483 NIWLAGMPLKSFTK
+483 NIWIAGMPLKSFTK

-518 LRFLLELGLI
+518 LRFLVELGLI
-528 GHTLLL
+528 GHALLL

-540 LFNYASM
+540 LFNYATM
-547 YYYGF
+547 YYFGL
-552 EEDIIYPNYMVFITT
+552 EDDIMYPSYMVLVTT
-567 FLGLA
+567 FFGLA
-572 LVRRLHVD
+572 LVRRLSVD
-580 QRLGPKAAWILTCLY
+580 QRVGSKAAWILTCLY
-595 SSKLAMLF
+595 SSKLSMLF
-603 MTSRSVIWVSAV
+603 MTSRSVVWVSAV
-615 LLLAVTPPLLLYRD
+615 LLLAVTPPVLLYRD
-629 KSKGASKMKVWQAY
+629 KSKGAPRMKTWQAY
-643 FHASVIAFSAWL
+643 FHAAVVAFSAWL

-686 VACIPIVVLHF
+686 VACVPIVALHF
-697 PHVQSAKR
+697 PHAQSAKR

-715 LFVVMQPPIKLSWV
+715 LFVIMQPPIRLSWI
-729 YRSDFITA
+729 YRSELISA
-737 AHLSDDDISIY
+737 AHLSNDDTSIY

-771 AVTSI
+771 AATSI

-781 VVELRALYAVAV
+781 VVELRALYAVGV

-821 SAAVFVVFTHLP
+821 SAAVFIVFTHLP

-860 HLRSKSFADED
+860 QLRAKSFAADED

-900 ALEIKFELALLLREK
+900 ALEIKFELALLLRDK
-915 AADRGM
+915 VTDRGIT
-921 HGPSSR
+921 HGPSAGR
-927 SSAFPPKARLL
+927 GSAFPPKARLL

-964 GNVSTVLCF
+964 GNFSTVLCF
-973 GICLVLNITLTGGSN
+973 IICLVLNITLTSGSN

-1001 NQDSDIF
+1001 NQDSDIV

-1032 LYRIWEETWPGN
+1032 LYRIWEETWPGS
-1044 GGWALDIGGPGWLFA
+1044 GGWALDIGGPGWLYA
-1059 VKNFALL
+1059 VKNVALL
-1066 VLALPN
+1066 LLTLPN

-1085 QTDAKLLLTLP
+1085 QTDSKLLLTLP

-1104 TDILA
+1104 SDILTV
-1109 IRVLGLLGAMY
+1109 RVLGLLGAIY

-1135 MRYI
+1135 MKYI